1 MEPQKLVV
9 IIPAL
14 DEARTIADVIK
25 KIPTRYNGINETE
38 IIVVDDGSTDAT
50 AQLARAAGATVVS
63 HQQNLGVGA
72 AFHTGLSAALA
83 AGADI
88 IVNIDADGQF
98 NPADIPTLIVPIQEG
113 KAGFVTTTRF
123 RKKEFMPAMPKV
135 KRWGNKMMT
144 RLINMLTGNR
154 FTDVSC
160 GFRAY
165 SRNTALKLTLFGKF
179 TYTQETFIDLAFKK
193 VAMKEIPLRVR
204 GEREFGHSRVA
215 SNLWRY
221 AIKSATIIFRAAR
234 DQYSFYLF
242 GVPGIIMTLLGAA
255 ASIFVLVHY
264 LIAGQTYPYR
274 SLVPAAAGLLTVGFL
289 LFALSMIA
297 DMQHRNR
304 LLLEELLY
312 HARRRAYKT
321 PSFPLIR
328 GKSNI
333 PPLTRGG

>member
-1 MEPQKLVV
+1 MEMPKLVIV
-9 IIPAL
+9 IPAL
-14 DEARTIADVIK
+14 NEARTIVDVIR
-25 KIPTRYNGINETE
+25 KIPRQFIGIKETE
-38 IIVVDDGSTDAT
+38 VIVVDDGSTDGT
-50 AQLARAAGATVVS
+50 AALSHAAGATVVS

-98 NPADIPTLIVPIQEG
+98 NPADIATLIAPVQQSR
-113 KAGFVTTTRF
+113 AGFVTTTRF
-123 RKKEFMPAMPKV
+123 AKKEFVPDMPAI

-144 RLINMLTGNR
+144 RLINSLTGTR

-165 SRNTALKLTLFGKF
+165 SRDTALKLTLFGKF
-179 TYTQETFIDLAFKK
+179 TYTQETFIDLAFKG
-193 VAMKEIPLRVR
+193 VAMQEVPLKVR
-204 GEREFGHSRVA
+204 GERQFGHSRVA

-234 DQYSFYLF
+234 DHYSFYLF
-242 GVPGIIMTLLGAA
+242 GVPGLIISLLGLAA
-255 ASIFVLVHY
+255 GLFVLIH
-264 LIAGQTYPYR
+264 LSLTGQTYPYR
-274 SLVPAAAGLLTVGFL
+274 SLVPASGILLTVGFL

-297 DMQHRNR
+297 DMQHRHR

-312 HARRRAYKT
+312 H
-321 PSFPLIR
+321 
-328 GKSNI
+328 
-333 PPLTRGG
+333 TRQTRYNKK

>member
-1 MEPQKLVV
+1 MELQKLVV

-14 DEARTIADVIK
+14 NEARTIADVIK
-25 KIPTRYNGINETE
+25 KIPERFDGITKNE
-38 IIVVDDGSTDAT
+38 IIVIDDGSTDET
-50 AQLARAAGATVVS
+50 AEASRAVGATVVS

-98 NPADIPTLIVPIQEG
+98 NPTDIPTLIAPIQQG

-123 RKKEFMPAMPKV
+123 RKEEFKPAMPEV

-144 RLINMLTGNR
+144 RIINALTGKR

-165 SRNTALKLTLFGKF
+165 SRDTALKLTLFGKF
-179 TYTQETFIDLAFKK
+179 TYTQETFIDLAFKE
-193 VAMKEIPLRVR
+193 VAMKEIPLKVR
-204 GEREFGHSRVA
+204 GEREFGTSRVA

-221 AIKSATIIFRAAR
+221 GAKSATIIFRAAR
-234 DQYSFYLF
+234 DHYSFYLF
-242 GVPGIIMTLLGAA
+242 GIPGIIVCLLGVATG
-255 ASIFVLVHY
+255 IFVLVH
-264 LIAGQTYPYR
+264 LGMTSQTYPYR
-274 SLVPAAAGLLTVGFL
+274 SLVPATGILLTVGFL

-297 DMQHRNR
+297 DIQHRNR

-312 HARRRAYKT
+312 HARKEHYNNK
-321 PSFPLIR
+321 
-328 GKSNI
+328 K
-333 PPLTRGG
+333 